1 MTRTPV
7 VAPSAR
13 GYHAVIYLVFKIL
26 GISMQAEVSTQ
37 KGRIDALVETD
48 THIYVFEFKKNRKAS
63 VALEQIK
70 ENKYAEHFALS
81 KKQIY
86 LIGVAFNLQKRGI
99 SDSVMELYDR
109 NAGN

>member
-1 MTRTPV
+1 
-7 VAPSAR
+7 
-13 GYHAVIYLVFKIL
+13 
-26 GISMQAEVSTQ
+26 MQAEVTTQ
-37 KGRIDALVETD
+37 KGRIDALVKTD

-86 LIGVAFNLQKRGI
+86 LIGVAFNRQKRGI
-99 SDSVMELYDR
+99 SDSKMQLYDR
-109 NAGN
+109 NAPIPD

>member
-1 MTRTPV
+1 M
-7 VAPSAR
+7 S
-13 GYHAVIYLVFKIL
+13 
-26 GISMQAEVSTQ
+26 AEVSTQ

-63 VALEQIK
+63 IALEQIK

-86 LIGVAFNLQKRGI
+86 LVGVAFNLQKRGI
-99 SDSVMELYDR
+99 SDSIVQVYDP
-109 NAGN
+109 NTQNKVSEV